1 MATSSRIADYVIHP
15 ILCPR
20 AAGQVAGVT
29 TPHLFPAPMPGG
41 DGHAVALARA
51 ADDDAAAARAAR
63 RALCA
68 AHGPMA
74 REWTTRRHAGAART
88 VMRGNGTAVAAVL
101 SVSHHAG
108 RAAALVAPPGWR
120 VGVDLARHE
129 GVTAAHARYFLDQDE
144 RRAAA
149 TLGLVALWALKEAA
163 WKALALDAG
172 TPFGALRLRFD
183 DGALPVAAV
192 ARGRAHDATAGL
204 ATPWRGW
211 VLAAVWLSPPSL
223 TTKEAA

>member
-1 MATSSRIADYVIHP
+1 
-15 ILCPR
+15 
-20 AAGQVAGVT
+20 
-29 TPHLFPAPMPGG
+29 MPGG
-41 DGHAVALARA
+41 GGHAVALARA
-51 ADDDAAAARAAR
+51 ADDDAAAVRAAR

-88 VMRGNGTAVAAVL
+88 VVRGDGSAVAAVL
-101 SVSHHAG
+101 SVSHHEG
-108 RAAALVAPPGWR
+108 RGAALVAPPRWR

-129 GVTAAHARYFLDQDE
+129 GVAAAHARYFLDRAE

-149 TLGLVALWALKEAA
+149 TLGLAALWALQEAA
-163 WKALALDAG
+163 WKARALDAG
-172 TPFGALRLRFD
+172 TPCGALRLRFD

-192 ARGRAHDATAGL
+192 VRGRALEVTAGL

-211 VLAAVWLSPPSL
+211 VLAALWLSPSSFAAE
-223 TTKEAA
+223 EAA